1 MQQTSDFEQW
11 LNNAPRAAPTKVTR
25 TFNVEQDHNHIHGG
39 WNTEIYVPPALP
51 PLPASAMN
59 QPNQALLLLLLW
71 CYQARPARQCVAVI
85 QPVWCWQF
93 HPPAR
98 QAVWQAVRD
107 CQTGYIGWWR

>member
-51 PLPASAMN
+51 LQRSARSRRPTASA
-59 QPNQALLLLLLW
+59 PTTP
-71 CYQARPARQCVAVI
+71 RGR
-85 QPVWCWQF
+85 
-93 HPPAR
+93 R
-98 QAVWQAVRD
+98 R
-107 CQTGYIGWWR
+107 